1 MGIHYSEKL
10 HDYLS
15 CNFSDVVTR
24 PVMEATNNMVAMI
37 ASGSHR
43 DPSGPYDNISMG

>member
-24 PVMEATNNMVAMI
+24 RVMKATNLIAMI

-43 DPSGPYDNISMG
+43 DPIGPYDNISMG